1 MAESTSPNRG
11 CILVVDDDRAIL
23 QSCENILT
31 DEGHEVQTAG
41 HGMAA
46 LELLK
51 RNSFDLALVDLKMPG
66 MNGLEMLE
74 AARRIKPDLV
84 VIIFTAY
91 ATIETAVEAIKLGA
105 FNYVTKPFT
114 ASELV
119 ATVEKGLIRADLARQ
134 SVRQREESAA
144 GNVPGNIVWQSAVME
159 ATLNTL
165 RKVAQSDANILVTGE
180 SGTGKELAARFVHF
194 ASKRANQPFVA
205 VDCAAIPDNLLESEL
220 FGYEKGAF
228 TGADHKKRGLLE
240 LADGGTL
247 LLDEIGEMS
256 MNLQARLLRVLQ
268 ERVFRRLGAEKV
280 ISVNIRLI
288 SSTNRDLEA
297 RVRQE
302 QFRSDLLFRLNVVNV
317 QMPPLRAR
325 QGDVAVLCRHFL
337 DLHARNLGRSE
348 IRLSPEAAEALEQ
361 YRWPGNVREL
371 QNILERAVVLNEGG
385 IISVA
390 DLPDFVFDA
399 VEGHEQAAPNTAYK
413 VVRSAWIDGQGRQY
427 FSELIARHNG
437 NVSSAAREAQIS
449 RKSFYQ
455 LMKKFNLEPRR
466 KPLES

>member
-1 MAESTSPNRG
+1 MPKR
-11 CILVVDDDRAIL
+11 ILVVDDDRAVL

-31 DEGHEVQTAG
+31 DEGYEVQTAAQG
-41 HGMAA
+41 FDG

-51 RNSFDLALVDLKMPG
+51 HKPFDLALVDLKMPG
-66 MNGLEMLE
+66 MNGLQMLE
-74 AARRIKPDLV
+74 AARRLRPELV

-105 FNYVTKPFT
+105 FNYVTKPFKS
-114 ASELV
+114 SELV
-119 ATVEKGLIRADLARQ
+119 ATVEKGLMRADLARQ
-134 SVRQREESAA
+134 SLRQREETA
-144 GNVPGNIVWQSAVME
+144 GVNVSENMIWQSPVME

-165 RKVAQSDANILVTGE
+165 RKVASSDANILVTGE
-180 SGTGKELAARFVHF
+180 SGTGKELAAKFVHF
-194 ASKRANQPFVA
+194 YSRRANQPFVA

-228 TGADHKKRGLLE
+228 TGADHRKRGLLE

-317 QMPPLRAR
+317 QMPPLRER
-325 QGDVAVLCRHFL
+325 QGDVAILCQHFL
-337 DLHARNLGRSE
+337 EIHARNLGRSA
-348 IRLSPEAAEALEQ
+348 IGLSPEAIQALEH
-361 YRWPGNVREL
+361 YHWPGNVREL

-385 IISVA
+385 VISVA
-390 DLPDFVFDA
+390 DLPDFIPET
-399 VEGHEQAAPNTAYK
+399 VEGRDQIGGRTAYK
-413 VVRSAWIDGQGRQY
+413 TVRSAWLDSQGKQY
-427 FSELIARHNG
+427 FSELLARHKG

-455 LMKKFNLEPRR
+455 LMKKFDLEPNRR
-466 KPLES
+466 PLEN

>member
-1 MAESTSPNRG
+1 MSAPPIPRR
-11 CILVVDDDRAIL
+11 ILVVDDDRAIL

-41 HGMAA
+41 HGFAG

-51 RNSFDLALVDLKMPG
+51 QHAFDLVLVDLKMPG

-74 AARRIKPDLV
+74 AARRMKPELV
-84 VIIFTAY
+84 VIIFTAF
-91 ATIETAVEAIKLGA
+91 ASIETAVEAIKAGA

-114 ASELV
+114 SAELV
-119 ATVEKGLIRADLARQ
+119 TMVEKGLMRADLARQ
-134 SVRQREESAA
+134 SLRMREEP
-144 GNVPGNIVWQSAVME
+144 PGVGVSDNMIWRSPEME

-165 RKVAQSDANILVTGE
+165 RKAALSEANILITGE
-180 SGTGKELAARFVHF
+180 SGTGKELAAKFVH
-194 ASKRANQPFVA
+194 SYSRRANRSFVA

-268 ERVFRRLGAEKV
+268 ERAFRRLGAEKMT
-280 ISVNIRLI
+280 SVNIRLV

-317 QMPPLRAR
+317 QMPPLRER
-325 QGDVAVLCRHFL
+325 QGDIAVLCQHFL
-337 DLHARNLGRSE
+337 EIHARNLGRTA
-348 IRLSPEAAEALEQ
+348 IDLSPEALEVLEH
-361 YRWPGNVREL
+361 YHWPGNVREV
-371 QNILERAVVLNEGG
+371 QNILERAVVLNESGV
-385 IISVA
+385 ISLA
-390 DLPDFVFDA
+390 DLPDFLFETMED
-399 VEGHEQAAPNTAYK
+399 HDQAAAGTAYK
-413 VVRSAWIDGQGRQY
+413 TVRASWIDSQGKQY
-427 FSELIARHNG
+427 FSELLIRHKG

-455 LMKKFNLEPRR
+455 LMKKFDLEPKR

>member
-1 MAESTSPNRG
+1 MAERVSPNRG
-11 CILVVDDDRAIL
+11 SILVVDDDRAVL

-46 LELLK
+46 LDLLK
-51 RNSFDLALVDLKMPG
+51 RTCFDLALVDLKMPG

-114 ASELV
+114 ALELV
-119 ATVEKGLIRADLARQ
+119 ATVEKGLMRADLARQ
-134 SVRQREESAA
+134 SVRRREESAA
-144 GNVPGNIVWQSAVME
+144 GPDNIVWQSSVME

-165 RKVAQSDANILVTGE
+165 RKVAQSDANVLITGE

-280 ISVNIRLI
+280 TSVNIRLI
-288 SSTNRDLEA
+288 SSTNRDLLA

-302 QFRSDLLFRLNVVNV
+302 RFRSDLLFRLNVVNV

-337 DLHARNLGRSE
+337 DLHARNLGGPE
-348 IRLSPEAAEALEQ
+348 IRLSPEAAEAMEQ

-390 DLPDFVFDA
+390 DLPDFIFDA
-399 VEGHEQAAPNTAYK
+399 VELHEQAAPHTAYK
-413 VVRSAWIDGQGRQY
+413 AVRSAWIDGQGRQY
-427 FSELIARHNG
+427 FSELLARHNG

-466 KPLES
+466 KALES